1 MEKSLTDFLQ
11 LPKRQK
17 GPRALARG
25 PFMYPRLLL
34 GDDGAVGAGVAAGTA
49 VQASGSIDDV
59 LVITLADST
68 GGASVRAGATAHA
81 GRSDFV
87 SHGKHLHQ
95 NCTPIVAYKLKKAST
110 SRSNS
115 TVKFSKKYGKA
126 SKNDVCQD

>member
-1 MEKSLTDFLQ
+1 
-11 LPKRQK
+11 
-17 GPRALARG
+17 
-25 PFMYPRLLL
+25 MYPRLLL

-49 VQASGSIDDV
+49 VQAGGSIDDI
-59 LVITLADST
+59 LVIALGDSAH
-68 GGASVRAGATAHA
+68 GAGIGAGAAAHA

-95 NCTPIVAYKLKKAST
+95 NCIPIVAYKSKKAST

-115 TVKFSKKYGKA
+115 MVKFSKKYGKA

>member
-1 MEKSLTDFLQ
+1 M
-11 LPKRQK
+11 
-17 GPRALARG
+17 GPETV
-25 PFMYPRLLL
+25 FMYPFVILVL

-49 VQASGSIDDV
+49 VQAGTGIDDV
-59 LVITLADST
+59 TIIALRDST
-68 GGASVRAGATAHA
+68 HGTCVRASTAA
-81 GRSDFV
+81 DASGTDLI

-115 TVKFSKKYGKA
+115 MVKFSKKYGKA

>member
-1 MEKSLTDFLQ
+1 
-11 LPKRQK
+11 
-17 GPRALARG
+17 
-25 PFMYPRLLL
+25 MYPRLFL

-49 VQASGSIDDV
+49 VQASGSIDDI
-59 LVITLADST
+59 LVIALADST
-68 GGASVRAGATAHA
+68 GGANVRAGAAAHA

-115 TVKFSKKYGKA
+115 MVKFSKKYGKA